1 MKKIF
6 KNLFFDTLL
15 FLAIYLISYFILKHF
30 NLIFMQWI
38 RDLACLAISIGFILG
53 LIQINIK
60 LSKKNIV
67 LCIIVWIIFTF
78 IIIAM
83 AGVGLFYLIFFY
95 DSECISNFEG
105 RKMVQETRNV
115 LKINYI
121 NYYDYMNPFVRSRQ
135 KRVKVQYDDAIAEDE
150 YAGTTYYNEKG
161 EEVEDINGTEYV
173 DLTALKSFTIG
184 EKNNT
189 YENVKEVLEHIKENY
204 CGNYC
209 NIEYNE
215 FTLYICFS
223 NNPQKIVNNESKDRI
238 NKIIDTFL
246 KNQKENSIYRI
257 YIDNGEIRIV
267 NVETDSIYNSDQNR
281 TIYIDAN
288 DEEGILDYRKEK
300 IDNFINA
307 EDTQGREIL
316 ISYDES
322 LYETSY
328 IEIIYKPFISKEK
341 QSEDSEAIGNVG
353 YYEYYVDGEL
363 KGIYYVPEWK
373 INFSENNGKMQLCFS
388 SENDTITICEFMK

>member
-6 KNLFFDTLL
+6 KNVFFDTLL

-38 RDLACLAISIGFILG
+38 RDLACFAISIGFILG

-67 LCIIVWIIFTF
+67 LCIIVWLIFTF

-95 DSECISNFEG
+95 DPECISNFEG
-105 RKMVQETRNV
+105 RKMVQETRSV
-115 LKINYI
+115 WKSNYI

-135 KRVKVQYDDAIAEDE
+135 NRVKVQYDDAIAEDE

-184 EKNNT
+184 EKNST
-189 YENVKEVLEHIKENY
+189 YENVKEVLEHTKENY

-223 NNPQKIVNNESKDRI
+223 NNPQKIVNDESKDRI

-257 YIDNGEIRIV
+257 YIDTGEIRIV
-267 NVETDSIYNSDQNR
+267 NIETDSIYNSDQNR
-281 TIYIDAN
+281 TMYIDAN
-288 DEEGILDYRKEK
+288 DEEGILDYCKKE
-300 IDNFINA
+300 IGNFSNA
-307 EDTQGREIL
+307 EDTQGRKIL
-316 ISYDES
+316 ISYKES
-322 LYETSY
+322 LYKTSY

-363 KGIYYVPEWK
+363 KGIYYVPDWK
-373 INFSENNGKMQLCFS
+373 INVSENNGKLHMYFS
-388 SENDTITICEFMK
+388 SKDNSVEIFK